1 VNLALPVAGVYV
13 EIVSGTIGT
22 MVVSTGFV
30 AGALRAFAILR
41 GSPAEWVEWMTAAG
55 FAVGVIFGGA
65 IFILDAVFG

>member
-1 VNLALPVAGVYV
+1 
-13 EIVSGTIGT
+13 

-41 GSPAEWVEWMTAAG
+41 GPPAERVEWMTAAG

-65 IFILDAVFG
+65 SFILDAVFG